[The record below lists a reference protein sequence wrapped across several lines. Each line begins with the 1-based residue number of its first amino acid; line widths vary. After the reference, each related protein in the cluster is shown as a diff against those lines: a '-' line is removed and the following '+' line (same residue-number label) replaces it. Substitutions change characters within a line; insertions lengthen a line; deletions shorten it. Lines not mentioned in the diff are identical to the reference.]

1 MLRTALR
8 PRFLGLLALM
18 VVATLV
24 CGLLATWQWDRA
36 HQAITDE
43 ADGAEHRGALEDVLD
58 VGDPVTNAIV
68 GDIVTATGHYEPDDQ
83 IVVPGRHIDGT
94 DAAIVVTAL
103 RVDLADGTTGYLPVA
118 RGWMPAE
125 DLTGPD
131 GEIDPGLAP
140 PVPSGE
146 VEVTGRL
153 EAGESASGG
162 VENGVAP
169 EIATTMLVN
178 VWGSPMYAG
187 YVAQVDPNAG
197 LHPMPEA
204 ESTFSKGLDLQNIGY
219 SFQWVLFG
227 GFFLYLWWRSVRT
240 AHLDELDARREAM
253 EETLRGSAPNAD
265 GSDRHDD
272 HREPAVAGSPTS
284 TSPTPDKDV

>member
-18 VVATLV
+18 VVATIV

-36 HQAITDE
+36 HQAITDD
-43 ADGAEHRGALEDVLD
+43 ADGAEHRGALEEVLD

-68 GDIVTATGHYEPDDQ
+68 GDIVTATGRYEPEDQ
-83 IVVPGRHIDGT
+83 IVVPGRNIDGT

-103 RVDLADGTTGYLPVA
+103 RVDLSDGSTGYLPVA
-118 RGWMPAE
+118 RGWAPAD
-125 DLTGPD
+125 DLTGAD
-131 GEIDPGLAP
+131 GEIDPHLAP

-153 EAGESASGG
+153 EASESASGG
-162 VENGVAP
+162 VENGVAQ

-187 YVAQVDPNAG
+187 YVAQVDPGAG
-197 LHPMPEA
+197 LQPMPEA
-204 ESTFSKGLDLQNIGY
+204 ESTFSKGLNLQNIGY

-227 GFFLYLWWRSVRT
+227 AFFLYLWWRSVRT
-240 AHLDELDARREAM
+240 AHLDELADRREAM
-253 EETLRGSAPNAD
+253 EESLRGSASDAD
-265 GSDRHDD
+265 DGD
-272 HREPAVAGSPTS
+272 HREVAVAGSPTS
-284 TSPTPDKDV
+284 ASPTPDKDV